1 MWGMQGMFL
10 AGIGVG
16 DEAAAKSRMAASL
29 RVSAMASLCER
40 GSSLSLGLP
49 AITPTKISRSRI
61 ISAQDGLLQIL
72 SKAYASR
79 IYRESIRV
87 YVQNI

>member
-1 MWGMQGMFL
+1 ML
-10 AGIGVG
+10 A
-16 DEAAAKSRMAASL
+16 
-29 RVSAMASLCER
+29 AMRRA
-40 GSSLSLGLP
+40 SSLVNSF
-49 AITPTKISRSRI
+49 AAD
-61 ISAQDGLLQIL
+61 SARDGLLQIL